1 MKFIGQFIKDIVARF
16 RNDVYL
22 EDVNS
27 GTIASGSNL
36 GLDSNNKIVK
46 ATITSAD
53 TTYAISCVDGDNS
66 DEEKIRLTAGGS
78 GSGTDDVV
86 LEAGTGLSIARSGDK
101 ITFTN
106 TVSDTDTNT
115 MGSGFTVSATT
126 DSNATTIT
134 QGDDLF
140 FAAGTGITCET
151 TADGTVTITNT
162 VSDTNTQL
170 STEQV
175 QDIVGAMLVGTETRI
190 GVTYDDTNGRINFVV
205 DDMTADTNT
214 NQLTEFTLTGDS
226 GSDQTI
232 AHGNT
237 LDIAGGNAI
246 STVVGA
252 TDTVTINH
260 DDTSS
265 QASVNNSG
273 RTYIQDITLDTYGH
287 VTGLTSATETVSDTN
302 TQLSDE
308 QVQDIVGGMVTGN
321 TESGITVAYQDAD
334 GTLDFTVGTL
344 NQDTTGNAA
353 TATTLETARTIAG
366 VSFNGS
372 ANISLNNNA
381 ITNGAGYTTSTG
393 TVDTSGSPVDDD
405 FAKFTDA
412 NTIEG
417 RSIAET
423 KTDLSLNN
431 VENKS
436 SATIRGE
443 IVSGDIPNN
452 AADTSGNAATATA
465 LATARNIGGVSF
477 DGTGNINLPGVNTA
491 GNQNTSGTAALAT
504 SVTATA
510 NNSANE
516 TVYPTFVD
524 GATGTQGLETD
535 TGLHYNPSSG
545 LLTAQ
550 GIAAAGIEGDLTG
563 DVTGDLDGNANTAT
577 ALATARNIGGVSFNG
592 TGNIDLPGVNA
603 AGNQNT
609 TGNAAT
615 ATKLAATKTIA
626 GVAFDGSANI
636 SLNNNAITNGAGYTT
651 NTGDITGVTAGTN
664 LSGGGASGAVTLNLA
679 DASTSAKGAASFSSD
694 NFAVSSGAV
703 TIKAGGVDLT
713 NEVTG
718 VLPSANLDADTA
730 HYSLLRQC
738 TYNYFKSAVNG
749 TVLYVG
755 LQEADAESTSITN
768 KNLPILTGVAGKLL
782 KVFVRTAADCRSVNI
797 TVTLKQLT
805 TSYNVNTNNAA
816 TVGVQTG
823 AGGPAGALHTF
834 DFTSSLDSGTNV
846 VGAGDMLFLGF
857 NTDTEEGVGS
867 SNWYVTCLWEWDYS

>member
-1 MKFIGQFIKDIVARF
+1 MKWIGQHIWSFISRF
-16 RNDVYL
+16 RNDIYM
-22 EDVNS
+22 EDVSS

-36 GLDSNNKIVK
+36 GLDSNNKVVK

-106 TVSDTDTNT
+106 TVTDTDTILTTEQVQDIAGALVATGGTKTLISVTYDDANNN
-115 MGSGFTVSATT
+115 MDFVVDNDLSNYDNSSSGF
-126 DSNATTIT
+126 IT
-134 QGDDLF
+134 STL
-140 FAAGTGITCET
+140 T
-151 TADGTVTITNT
+151 
-162 VSDTNTQL
+162 
-170 STEQV
+170 TEQV
-175 QDIVGAMLVGTETRI
+175 QDIVGGMLVGTETRI
-190 GVTYDDTNGRINFVV
+190 GVSYDDVNGRIDFVV
-205 DDMTADTNT
+205 DDMTADTNTQNSYAISCVDGDNSDEEKIRLTQSGADGAATDDVVLEAGTGLSIARSGDKITFTNTVSDTDTNTQNTYAISCVDGDNSDEEKIRLTQGGAAGAATDDIVLEAGTGLSIARSSDKITFTNTVSDTNT

-226 GSDQTI
+226 GSNQTI

-273 RTYIQDITLDTYGH
+273 TTFIQDVTLDTYGH
-287 VTGLTSATETVSDTN
+287 VTGLTSV
-302 TQLSDE
+302 
-308 QVQDIVGGMVTGN
+308 DIPV
-321 TESGITVAYQDAD
+321 
-334 GTLDFTVGTL
+334 L
-344 NQDTTGNAA
+344 NQDTTGSAA
-353 TATTLETARTIAG
+353 TLT
-366 VSFNGS
+366 
-372 ANISLNNNA
+372 
-381 ITNGAGYTTSTG
+381 
-393 TVDTSGSPVDDD
+393 
-405 FAKFTDA
+405 
-412 NTIEG
+412 
-417 RSIAET
+417 
-423 KTDLSLNN
+423 
-431 VENKS
+431 
-436 SATIRGE
+436 
-443 IVSGDIPNN
+443 
-452 AADTSGNAATATA
+452 
-465 LATARNIGGVSF
+465 TARN
-477 DGTGNINLPGVNTA
+477 
-491 GNQNTSGTAALAT
+491 
-504 SVTATA
+504 
-510 NNSANE
+510 
-516 TVYPTFVD
+516 
-524 GATGTQGLETD
+524 
-535 TGLHYNPSSG
+535 
-545 LLTAQ
+545 
-550 GIAAAGIEGDLTG
+550 
-563 DVTGDLDGNANTAT
+563 
-577 ALATARNIGGVSFNG
+577 
-592 TGNIDLPGVNA
+592 
-603 AGNQNT
+603 
-609 TGNAAT
+609 
-615 ATKLAATKTIA
+615 IA

-664 LSGGGASGAVTLNLA
+664 LSGGGASGAVTINLA

-730 HYSLLRQC
+730 HYSLLRQS
-738 TYNYFKSAVNG
+738 TFNYFKSAVG
-749 TVLYVG
+749 GDVLYVG
-755 LQEADAESTSITN
+755 LQEADAENTSITN

-816 TVGVQTG
+816 TVGVQTVT
-823 AGGPAGALHTF
+823 GGPAGALHTF
-834 DFTSSLDSGTNV
+834 DFTTGLDSGTNV

-857 NTDTEEGVGS
+857 NVNTEEGLS
-867 SNWYVTCLWEWDYS
+867 TANWYVTCLWEFDYS

>member
-162 VSDTNTQL
+162 VTDTNTQL

-273 RTYIQDITLDTYGH
+273 STYIQDVTLDTYGH
-287 VTGLTSATETVSDTN
+287 VTGLTSAA
-302 TQLSDE
+302 
-308 QVQDIVGGMVTGN
+308 IP
-321 TESGITVAYQDAD
+321 
-334 GTLDFTVGTL
+334 TL
-344 NQDTTGNAA
+344 NQDTTGNAG
-353 TATTLETARTIAG
+353 TATRLETDRTIAG
-366 VSFNGS
+366 VAFNGS

-381 ITNGAGYTTSTG
+381 ITNGAGYTTNTG

-452 AADTSGNAATATA
+452 AADTS
-465 LATARNIGGVSF
+465 
-477 DGTGNINLPGVNTA
+477 
-491 GNQNTSGTAALAT
+491 
-504 SVTATA
+504 
-510 NNSANE
+510 
-516 TVYPTFVD
+516 
-524 GATGTQGLETD
+524 
-535 TGLHYNPSSG
+535 
-545 LLTAQ
+545 
-550 GIAAAGIEGDLTG
+550 
-563 DVTGDLDGNANTAT
+563 
-577 ALATARNIGGVSFNG
+577 
-592 TGNIDLPGVNA
+592 
-603 AGNQNT
+603 
-609 TGNAAT
+609 GNAAT

-730 HYSLLRQC
+730 HYSLLRQS
-738 TYNYFKSAVNG
+738 TYNYFKSAVG
-749 TVLYVG
+749 GDVLYVG

-782 KVFVRTAADCRSVNI
+782 KVFVRTAADCRLVNI

-816 TVGVQTG
+816 TVGVQTVT
-823 AGGPAGALHTF
+823 GGPAGSLHTF
-834 DFTSSLDSGTNV
+834 DFTTGLDSGTNV

-857 NTDTEEGVGS
+857 NVNTEEGLS
-867 SNWYVTCLWEWDYS
+867 TANWYVTCLWEFDYS

>member
-1 MKFIGQFIKDIVARF
+1 MKWIGQYIQDFIARF

-22 EDVNS
+22 EDIDS

-162 VSDTNTQL
+162 VTDTNTQL

-226 GSDQTI
+226 GSNQTI

-273 RTYIQDITLDTYGH
+273 STYIQDVTLDTYGH
-287 VTGLTSATETVSDTN
+287 VTGLTSAA
-302 TQLSDE
+302 
-308 QVQDIVGGMVTGN
+308 IP
-321 TESGITVAYQDAD
+321 
-334 GTLDFTVGTL
+334 TL
-344 NQDTTGNAA
+344 NQDTTGNAG
-353 TATTLETARTIAG
+353 TATRLETDRTIAG
-366 VSFNGS
+366 VAFNGS

-381 ITNGAGYTTSTG
+381 ITNGAGYTTNTG

-452 AADTSGNAATATA
+452 AADTS
-465 LATARNIGGVSF
+465 
-477 DGTGNINLPGVNTA
+477 
-491 GNQNTSGTAALAT
+491 
-504 SVTATA
+504 
-510 NNSANE
+510 
-516 TVYPTFVD
+516 
-524 GATGTQGLETD
+524 
-535 TGLHYNPSSG
+535 
-545 LLTAQ
+545 
-550 GIAAAGIEGDLTG
+550 
-563 DVTGDLDGNANTAT
+563 
-577 ALATARNIGGVSFNG
+577 
-592 TGNIDLPGVNA
+592 
-603 AGNQNT
+603 
-609 TGNAAT
+609 GNAAT

-730 HYSLLRQC
+730 HYSLLRQS
-738 TYNYFKSAVNG
+738 TFNYFKSAVG
-749 TVLYVG
+749 GDVLYVG
-755 LQEADAESTSITN
+755 LQEADAENTSITN

-782 KVFVRTAADCRSVNI
+782 KVFVRTAADCRLVNI

-816 TVGVQTG
+816 TVGVQTVT
-823 AGGPAGALHTF
+823 GGPAGALHTF
-834 DFTSSLDSGTNV
+834 DFTTGLDSGTNV

-857 NTDTEEGVGS
+857 NVNTEEGVS
-867 SNWYVTCLWEWDYS
+867 SANWYVTCLWEFDYS